1 MQLAFE
7 HIGFAYGTGGRD
19 CNSLAVC
26 DRSADPRDC
35 HSADPRD
42 RHDASTRDCNS
53 MGAQFSLSDI
63 NLSLKTGERLLI
75 VGKNGAGKS
84 SLIKLLAG
92 HMPLQTGIIRCGA
105 DVFSARSPVSRS
117 FLSHRVG
124 FIHQDPQLACVSPL
138 VRSSLAFALIQQG
151 LAKDEIDERIHK
163 ALSAVG
169 AEALIDRVCYELSGG
184 EMARVA
190 LAQALAKQPSFLVFD
205 EAFSGLD
212 PWAHRELRDLVS
224 RLMGES
230 SHPLGVLEISHDPRD
245 IEGATSVCVL
255 ADGRAYAQV
264 APQEFFASKELMLQ
278 AGFVTHAHGD
288 EVCASS
294 YAGASAHV
302 QVAPAPAPAS
312 APAQAALAPCA
323 HVLTAS
329 ALVLQPQF
337 QGLFAARA
345 ERRPTA
351 HVRTAPASSLAQA
364 SHHLTLQSGTLHL
377 LIGASGV
384 GKTTLALTLA
394 GACVPLSGSVH
405 FDGNAPSLGR
415 IPFVFQ
421 RTEDAL
427 FCPSVL
433 DEVAYGLVQNGMSA
447 KQAHLRA
454 RKKLSILGVP
464 EALFHANP
472 YELSG
477 GMRHLVG
484 LAAAFALEAP
494 AYILDEPSVG
504 LDDPACRRL
513 IAHIQELLARGVLI
527 LLITHDATLW
537 EPLHPHV
544 LALTEGRAVKSL
556 AEDEARALFCALAT
570 PDTFTAPAALKNSAA
585 SVPPT
590 AATPPTT
597 HADDILRAIYLK
609 TPVKDPQTPIAPL
622 ERNISL
628 IHRLLD
634 KVPFLG
640 ACRDF
645 YTSMECALLFVAFAL
660 VMLFASARLEIL
672 IPLGIGIAVL
682 DRVVSTY
689 GRPCRARTFARGSKA
704 MIVVPVLIFFL
715 ISFVCNALVIGHAG
729 SVEDAYIT
737 IGMGLSIRVS
747 GVVRSIVASL
757 RIGSMI
763 VLLHICMQ
771 RIDMTWAAHVLARLC
786 TPFVCL
792 GMSLQEIELAF
803 SIALLAIPSVYRE
816 LCTLKLAQTMRGCR
830 FDDVHLL
837 RRLRAWTAVF
847 VPLIM
852 KLFMEADARTH
863 IMIELGYRGELPQR
877 NTRSHAVLMFVHL
890 CIFTAIVACV
900 LCMQ

>member
-7 HIGFAYGTGGRD
+7 HIGFAYDASTRD
-19 CNSLAVC
+19 CNSMAVR
-26 DRSADPRDC
+26 DRSAGTRDC
-35 HSADPRD
+35 RSADPRD
-42 RHDASTRDCNS
+42 RHDASMRDCNS

-169 AEALIDRVCYELSGG
+169 AEALTDRVCYELSGG

-190 LAQALAKQPSFLVFD
+190 LAQALAKQPSFLVLD
-205 EAFSGLD
+205 EVFSELD

-255 ADGRAYAQV
+255 AQGRAYAQV
-264 APQEFFASKELMLQ
+264 APQEFLASEELMLQ
-278 AGFVTHAHGD
+278 AGFVTHA
-288 EVCASS
+288 
-294 YAGASAHV
+294 
-302 QVAPAPAPAS
+302 PAPAPAQAAP
-312 APAQAALAPCA
+312 APAQAAPLPCA

-364 SHHLTLQSGTLHL
+364 SHHLSLQSGTLHL

-504 LDDPACRRL
+504 LDGEACRRL

-527 LLITHDATLW
+527 LLITHDAALW

-556 AEDEARALFCALAT
+556 TEDEARALFCALHA
-570 PDTFTAPAALKNSAA
+570 PDMFTAPAAAKNSAA
-585 SVPPT
+585 SAPP
-590 AATPPTT
+590 AAR
-597 HADDILRAIYLK
+597 ADDILRAIYLK
-609 TPVKDPQTPIAPL
+609 TPVSATQTPIAPL

-628 IHRLLD
+628 THRLLG

-689 GRPCRARTFARGSKA
+689 GHPCRARTSARGSKA

-737 IGMGLSIRVS
+737 LGMGLSIRVS

-771 RIDMTWAAHVLARLC
+771 RIDMTWAAHVLSRLC
-786 TPFVCL
+786 APFVCL

-816 LCTLKLAQTMRGCR
+816 LRTLKLAQSMRGCR
-830 FDDVHLL
+830 FDDAHLL
-837 RRLRAWTAVF
+837 RRLRVWTAVF

-863 IMIELGYRGELPQR
+863 SMLELGYRGELPQR

>member
-7 HIGFAYGTGGRD
+7 HIGFAYDASTRD

-26 DRSADPRDC
+26 DRSAGTRDC
-35 HSADPRD
+35 RSADLRD
-42 RHDASTRDCNS
+42 CHDASTRDCNS

-138 VRSSLAFALIQQG
+138 VRASLAFALVQQG
-151 LAKDEIDERIHK
+151 LAKDEIDERIRK

-169 AEALIDRVCYELSGG
+169 AEALTDRVCYELSGG

-190 LAQALAKQPSFLVFD
+190 LAQALAKQPSFLVLD

-224 RLMGES
+224 RLMRES

-255 ADGRAYAQV
+255 AQGRAYAQV
-264 APQEFFASKELMLQ
+264 APQEFLASKELMLQ
-278 AGFVTHAHGD
+278 AGFVTHA
-288 EVCASS
+288 
-294 YAGASAHV
+294 
-302 QVAPAPAPAS
+302 PAP

-433 DEVAYGLVQNGMSA
+433 DEVAYGLVQKGMSA

-464 EALFHANP
+464 ETLFHANP

-504 LDDPACRRL
+504 LDGEACRRL

-527 LLITHDATLW
+527 LLITHDAALW

-556 AEDEARALFCALAT
+556 TEDEARALFCALHA
-570 PDTFTAPAALKNSAA
+570 PDMFTAPAAAKNSAA
-585 SVPPT
+585 SAPP
-590 AATPPTT
+590 AAR
-597 HADDILRAIYLK
+597 ADDILRAIYLK
-609 TPVKDPQTPIAPL
+609 TPVSATQTPIAPL

-628 IHRLLD
+628 THRLLG

-715 ISFVCNALVIGHAG
+715 ISLVCNALVIGHAG

-737 IGMGLSIRVS
+737 LGMGLSIRVS

-771 RIDMTWAAHVLARLC
+771 RIDMTWAAHVLSRLC
-786 TPFVCL
+786 APFVCL

-816 LCTLKLAQTMRGCR
+816 LRTLKLAQSMRGCR
-830 FDDVHLL
+830 FDDAHLL
-837 RRLRAWTAVF
+837 RRLRVWTAVF

-863 IMIELGYRGELPQR
+863 IMLELGYRGELPQR

-890 CIFTAIVACV
+890 CIFTAIVVCV
-900 LCMQ
+900 LCMH

>member
-7 HIGFAYGTGGRD
+7 HIGFAYDAGGRD

-35 HSADPRD
+35 
-42 RHDASTRDCNS
+42 HDASTRDCNS

-117 FLSHRVG
+117 FLLHRVG

-169 AEALIDRVCYELSGG
+169 AEALTDRVCYELSGG

-190 LAQALAKQPSFLVFD
+190 LAQALAKQPSFLVLD

-255 ADGRAYAQV
+255 AQGRAYAQV
-264 APQEFFASKELMLQ
+264 SPQEFLASKELMLQ
-278 AGFVTHAHGD
+278 AGFVTHA
-288 EVCASS
+288 
-294 YAGASAHV
+294 
-302 QVAPAPAPAS
+302 PAPAPAQAAP

-433 DEVAYGLVQNGMSA
+433 DEVAYGLVQKGMSA

-504 LDDPACRRL
+504 LDGPACRRL

-556 AEDEARALFCALAT
+556 TEDEARALFCALHA

-590 AATPPTT
+590 AAAPPTTPPTT

-609 TPVKDPQTPIAPL
+609 TPVSATQTPIAPL

-737 IGMGLSIRVS
+737 LGMGLSIRVS

-771 RIDMTWAAHVLARLC
+771 RIDMTWAAHVLSRLC

-816 LCTLKLAQTMRGCR
+816 LRTLKLAQTMRGCR

-852 KLFMEADARTH
+852 KLFMEADARTNS
-863 IMIELGYRGELPQR
+863 MLELGYRGELPQR

-890 CIFTAIVACV
+890 CIFTIIVACV
-900 LCMQ
+900 LCMY

>member
-7 HIGFAYGTGGRD
+7 HIGFAYDAGGRD

-26 DRSADPRDC
+26 DRSAGTRDC
-35 HSADPRD
+35 RSADTRAC
-42 RHDASTRDCNS
+42 HDASTRDCNS
-53 MGAQFSLSDI
+53 VGAQFSLSDI

-169 AEALIDRVCYELSGG
+169 AEALTDRVCYELSGG

-190 LAQALAKQPSFLVFD
+190 LAQALAKQPSFLVLD

-255 ADGRAYAQV
+255 AQGRAYAQV
-264 APQEFFASKELMLQ
+264 APQEFLASKELMLQ
-278 AGFVTHAHGD
+278 AGFVTHA
-288 EVCASS
+288 
-294 YAGASAHV
+294 
-302 QVAPAPAPAS
+302 PAP

-433 DEVAYGLVQNGMSA
+433 DEVAYGLVQKGMSA

-527 LLITHDATLW
+527 LLITHDAALW

-544 LALTEGRAVKSL
+544 LALTEGSAVKSL
-556 AEDEARALFCALAT
+556 TEDEARALFCALAT

-590 AATPPTT
+590 AATPPTA

-609 TPVKDPQTPIAPL
+609 TPVSATQTPIAPL

-737 IGMGLSIRVS
+737 LGMGLSIRVS

-816 LCTLKLAQTMRGCR
+816 LRTLKLAQTMRGCR

-863 IMIELGYRGELPQR
+863 IMLELGYRGELPQR

>member
-7 HIGFAYGTGGRD
+7 HIGFAY
-19 CNSLAVC
+19 
-26 DRSADPRDC
+26 
-35 HSADPRD
+35 
-42 RHDASTRDCNS
+42 DASMRDCNS

-138 VRSSLAFALIQQG
+138 VRASLAFALVQQG

-169 AEALIDRVCYELSGG
+169 AEALTDRVCYELSGG

-190 LAQALAKQPSFLVFD
+190 LAQALAKQPSFLVLD
-205 EAFSGLD
+205 EAFSELD

-230 SHPLGVLEISHDPRD
+230 SHPLGVLEISHDLRD

-255 ADGRAYAQV
+255 AQGRAYAQV
-264 APQEFFASKELMLQ
+264 APQEFLASKELMLQ
-278 AGFVTHAHGD
+278 AGFVTHA
-288 EVCASS
+288 
-294 YAGASAHV
+294 
-302 QVAPAPAPAS
+302 PAPAPA
-312 APAQAALAPCA
+312 QVALAPCA

-337 QGLFAARA
+337 QGLFAAHA

-433 DEVAYGLVQNGMSA
+433 DEVAYGLVQKGMSA

-527 LLITHDATLW
+527 LLITHDAALW

-544 LALTEGRAVKSL
+544 LALKEGRAVKSL
-556 AEDEARALFCALAT
+556 TEDEARALFCALHA

-590 AATPPTT
+590 AATPPTA
-597 HADDILRAIYLK
+597 HADDILRTIYLK
-609 TPVKDPQTPIAPL
+609 TPVSATQTPIAPL

-628 IHRLLD
+628 THRLLD

-660 VMLFASARLEIL
+660 IVLFASARLEIL

-689 GRPCRARTFARGSKA
+689 GHPCRARTSARGSKA

-737 IGMGLSIRVS
+737 LGMGLSIRVS

-771 RIDMTWAAHVLARLC
+771 RIDMTWAAHVLSRLC
-786 TPFVCL
+786 APFVCL

-816 LCTLKLAQTMRGCR
+816 LRTLKLAQSMRGCR
-830 FDDVHLL
+830 FDDAHLL
-837 RRLRAWTAVF
+837 RRLRVWTAVF

-863 IMIELGYRGELPQR
+863 IMLELGYRGELPQR

-900 LCMQ
+900 LCMH

>member
-7 HIGFAYGTGGRD
+7 HIGFAYDAGARD
-19 CNSLAVC
+19 CNSLAVR
-26 DRSADPRDC
+26 DRSAGTRDC

-42 RHDASTRDCNS
+42 RHDASMRDCNS

-63 NLSLKTGERLLI
+63 NLSLNTGERLLI

-138 VRSSLAFALIQQG
+138 VRASLAFALIQQG

-169 AEALIDRVCYELSGG
+169 AEALTDRVCYELSGG

-190 LAQALAKQPSFLVFD
+190 LAQALAKQPPFLVLD

-224 RLMGES
+224 RLMRES

-255 ADGRAYAQV
+255 AQGRAYAQV
-264 APQEFFASKELMLQ
+264 APQEFLASKELMLQ
-278 AGFVTHAHGD
+278 AGFVTHA
-288 EVCASS
+288 
-294 YAGASAHV
+294 
-302 QVAPAPAPAS
+302 PAPAPA
-312 APAQAALAPCA
+312 QAVSVPCA

-351 HVRTAPASSLAQA
+351 HVRTAPVSSLAQA

-433 DEVAYGLVQNGMSA
+433 DEVAYGLVQKGMSA

-464 EALFHANP
+464 ETLFHANP

-504 LDDPACRRL
+504 LDGEACRRL

-527 LLITHDATLW
+527 LLITHDAALW

-556 AEDEARALFCALAT
+556 TEDEARALFCALHA
-570 PDTFTAPAALKNSAA
+570 PDTFTAPAAAKNSAA
-585 SVPPT
+585 SAPL
-590 AATPPTT
+590 TT
-597 HADDILRAIYLK
+597 RADDILRAIYLK
-609 TPVKDPQTPIAPL
+609 TPVSATQTPIAPL

-628 IHRLLD
+628 THRLLE

-689 GRPCRARTFARGSKA
+689 GHPCRARTSARGSKA

-737 IGMGLSIRVS
+737 LGMGLSIRVS

-771 RIDMTWAAHVLARLC
+771 RIDMTWAAHVLSRLC
-786 TPFVCL
+786 APFVCL

-816 LCTLKLAQTMRGCR
+816 LRTLKLAQSMRGCR
-830 FDDVHLL
+830 FDDAHLL
-837 RRLRAWTAVF
+837 RRLRVWTAVF

-863 IMIELGYRGELPQR
+863 IMLELGYRGERPQR

-900 LCMQ
+900 LCMH

>member
-7 HIGFAYGTGGRD
+7 HIGFAYDASTRD
-19 CNSLAVC
+19 CNSLAVR
-26 DRSADPRDC
+26 DRSAGTRDC

-42 RHDASTRDCNS
+42 RHDASMRDCNS

-63 NLSLKTGERLLI
+63 NLSLNTGERLLI

-138 VRSSLAFALIQQG
+138 VRASLAFALVQQG

-163 ALSAVG
+163 ALSAVS
-169 AEALIDRVCYELSGG
+169 AEALTDRVCYELSGG

-190 LAQALAKQPSFLVFD
+190 LAQALAKQPSFLVLD

-224 RLMGES
+224 RLMRES
-230 SHPLGVLEISHDPRD
+230 SYPLGVLEISHDPRD

-255 ADGRAYAQV
+255 AQGRAYAQV
-264 APQEFFASKELMLQ
+264 APQEFLASKELMLQ
-278 AGFVTHAHGD
+278 AGFVTHAP
-288 EVCASS
+288 
-294 YAGASAHV
+294 
-302 QVAPAPAPAS
+302 APAPAQAAS

-405 FDGNAPSLGR
+405 FDGSAPSLGR

-433 DEVAYGLVQNGMSA
+433 DEVAYGLVQKGMSA

-504 LDDPACRRL
+504 LDGEACRRL

-527 LLITHDATLW
+527 LLITHDAALW

-556 AEDEARALFCALAT
+556 TEDEARSLFCALHA
-570 PDTFTAPAALKNSAA
+570 PDTFTAPAAAKNSAA
-585 SVPPT
+585 SAPL
-590 AATPPTT
+590 TT

-609 TPVKDPQTPIAPL
+609 IPVSATQTPIAPL

-628 IHRLLD
+628 THRLLE

-689 GRPCRARTFARGSKA
+689 GHPCRARTSARGSKA

-737 IGMGLSIRVS
+737 LGMGLSIRVS

-771 RIDMTWAAHVLARLC
+771 RIDMTWAAHVLSRLC
-786 TPFVCL
+786 APFVCL

-816 LCTLKLAQTMRGCR
+816 LRTLKLAQSMRGCR
-830 FDDVHLL
+830 FDDAHLL
-837 RRLRAWTAVF
+837 RRLRVWTAVF

-863 IMIELGYRGELPQR
+863 IMLELGYRGELPQR

-890 CIFTAIVACV
+890 CIFTAIVVCV
-900 LCMQ
+900 LCMH

>member
-169 AEALIDRVCYELSGG
+169 AEALTDRVCYELSGG

-190 LAQALAKQPSFLVFD
+190 LAQALAKQPSFLVLD

-224 RLMGES
+224 RLMRES

-255 ADGRAYAQV
+255 AQGRAYAQV
-264 APQEFFASKELMLQ
+264 APQEFLASKELMLQ
-278 AGFVTHAHGD
+278 AGFVTHA
-288 EVCASS
+288 
-294 YAGASAHV
+294 
-302 QVAPAPAPAS
+302 PAP

-433 DEVAYGLVQNGMSA
+433 DEVAYGLVQKGMSV

-527 LLITHDATLW
+527 LLITHDAALW

-556 AEDEARALFCALAT
+556 TEDEARALFCALHA
-570 PDTFTAPAALKNSAA
+570 PDMFTAPAALKNSAA
-585 SVPPT
+585 SAPP
-590 AATPPTT
+590 AAR
-597 HADDILRAIYLK
+597 ADDILRAIYLK
-609 TPVKDPQTPIAPL
+609 TPVSATQTPIAPL

-628 IHRLLD
+628 THRLLG

-689 GRPCRARTFARGSKA
+689 GHPCRARTSARGSKA

-737 IGMGLSIRVS
+737 LGMELSIRVS

-771 RIDMTWAAHVLARLC
+771 RIDMTWAAHVLSRLC
-786 TPFVCL
+786 APFVCL

-816 LCTLKLAQTMRGCR
+816 LRTLKLAQSMRGCR
-830 FDDVHLL
+830 FDDAHLL
-837 RRLRAWTAVF
+837 RRLRVWTAVF

-863 IMIELGYRGELPQR
+863 IMLELGYRGELPQR

>member
-7 HIGFAYGTGGRD
+7 HIGFAYDAGARD
-19 CNSLAVC
+19 CNSLAVRDRSAGTRDC
-26 DRSADPRDC
+26 RSADPRDC
-35 HSADPRD
+35 
-42 RHDASTRDCNS
+42 HDASTRDCNS
-53 MGAQFSLSDI
+53 VGAQFSLSDI

-138 VRSSLAFALIQQG
+138 VRASLAFALIQQG

-169 AEALIDRVCYELSGG
+169 AEALTDRVCYELSGG

-190 LAQALAKQPSFLVFD
+190 LAQALAKQPPFLVLD

-224 RLMGES
+224 RLMRES

-255 ADGRAYAQV
+255 AQGRAYAQV
-264 APQEFFASKELMLQ
+264 APQEFLASKELMLQ
-278 AGFVTHAHGD
+278 AGFVTHA
-288 EVCASS
+288 
-294 YAGASAHV
+294 
-302 QVAPAPAPAS
+302 PAPAPA
-312 APAQAALAPCA
+312 QAVSVPCA

-433 DEVAYGLVQNGMSA
+433 DEVAYGLVQKGMSA

-464 EALFHANP
+464 ETLFHANP

-513 IAHIQELLARGVLI
+513 IAYIQELLARGVLI
-527 LLITHDATLW
+527 LLITHDAALW

-544 LALTEGRAVKSL
+544 LSLTEGRAVKSL
-556 AEDEARALFCALAT
+556 TEDEARSLFCALHA

-585 SVPPT
+585 SAPL
-590 AATPPTT
+590 TT
-597 HADDILRAIYLK
+597 RADDILRAIYLK
-609 TPVKDPQTPIAPL
+609 TPVSATQTPIAPL

-628 IHRLLD
+628 THRLLE

-645 YTSMECALLFVAFAL
+645 YTSMECALLFVVFAL

-737 IGMGLSIRVS
+737 LGMGLSIRVS

-771 RIDMTWAAHVLARLC
+771 RIDMTWAAHVLSRLC
-786 TPFVCL
+786 APFVCL

-816 LCTLKLAQTMRGCR
+816 LRTLKLAQSMRGCR
-830 FDDVHLL
+830 FDDAHLL
-837 RRLRAWTAVF
+837 RRLRVWTAVF

-852 KLFMEADARTH
+852 KLFMEADARTR
-863 IMIELGYRGELPQR
+863 IMLELGYRGELPQR

-890 CIFTAIVACV
+890 CIFTAIVVCV
-900 LCMQ
+900 LCMH

>member
-7 HIGFAYGTGGRD
+7 HIGFAYDASTRD
-19 CNSLAVC
+19 CNSMAVR
-26 DRSADPRDC
+26 DRSAGTRDC
-35 HSADPRD
+35 RSADPRD
-42 RHDASTRDCNS
+42 RHDASMRDCNS

-138 VRSSLAFALIQQG
+138 VRASLAFALVQQG

-169 AEALIDRVCYELSGG
+169 AEALTDRVCYELSGG

-190 LAQALAKQPSFLVFD
+190 LAQALAKQPSFLVLD

-224 RLMGES
+224 RLMRES

-255 ADGRAYAQV
+255 AQGRAYAQV
-264 APQEFFASKELMLQ
+264 APQEFLASKELMLQ
-278 AGFVTHAHGD
+278 AGFVTHA
-288 EVCASS
+288 
-294 YAGASAHV
+294 
-302 QVAPAPAPAS
+302 PAP

-433 DEVAYGLVQNGMSA
+433 DEVAYGLVQKGMSA

-464 EALFHANP
+464 ETLFHANP

-504 LDDPACRRL
+504 LDGEACRRL

-527 LLITHDATLW
+527 LLITHDAALW

-556 AEDEARALFCALAT
+556 TEDEARALFCALAT

-585 SVPPT
+585 SAPP
-590 AATPPTT
+590 AAR
-597 HADDILRAIYLK
+597 ADDILRAIYLK
-609 TPVKDPQTPIAPL
+609 TPVSATQTPIAPL

-628 IHRLLD
+628 THRLLG

-689 GRPCRARTFARGSKA
+689 GHPCRARTSARGSKA

-737 IGMGLSIRVS
+737 LGMGLSIRVS

-771 RIDMTWAAHVLARLC
+771 RIDMTWAAHVLSRLC
-786 TPFVCL
+786 APFVCL

-816 LCTLKLAQTMRGCR
+816 LRTLKLAQSMRGCR
-830 FDDVHLL
+830 FDDAHLL
-837 RRLRAWTAVF
+837 RRLRVWTAVF

-863 IMIELGYRGELPQR
+863 IMLELGYRGELPQR

-900 LCMQ
+900 LCMH

>member
-7 HIGFAYGTGGRD
+7 HIGFAYDAGGRD

-26 DRSADPRDC
+26 DRSADPRD
-35 HSADPRD
+35 
-42 RHDASTRDCNS
+42 RHDASMRDCNS

-138 VRSSLAFALIQQG
+138 VRASLAFALVQQG

-169 AEALIDRVCYELSGG
+169 AEALTDRVCYELSGG

-190 LAQALAKQPSFLVFD
+190 LAQALAKQPSFLVLD

-224 RLMGES
+224 RLMRES

-255 ADGRAYAQV
+255 AQGRAYAQV
-264 APQEFFASKELMLQ
+264 APQEFLASKELMLQ
-278 AGFVTHAHGD
+278 AGFVTHA
-288 EVCASS
+288 
-294 YAGASAHV
+294 
-302 QVAPAPAPAS
+302 PAP

-433 DEVAYGLVQNGMSA
+433 DEVAYGLVQKGMSA

-464 EALFHANP
+464 ETLFHANP

-504 LDDPACRRL
+504 LDGEACRRL
-513 IAHIQELLARGVLI
+513 IAHIQELLARGALI
-527 LLITHDATLW
+527 LLITHDAALW

-544 LALTEGRAVKSL
+544 LSLTEGRAVKSL
-556 AEDEARALFCALAT
+556 TEDEARSLFCALAT

-585 SVPPT
+585 SAPL
-590 AATPPTT
+590 TT
-597 HADDILRAIYLK
+597 RADDILRAIYLK
-609 TPVKDPQTPIAPL
+609 TPVSATQTPIAPL

-628 IHRLLD
+628 THRLLD

-645 YTSMECALLFVAFAL
+645 YASMECALLFVALAL

-737 IGMGLSIRVS
+737 LGMGLSIRVS

-771 RIDMTWAAHVLARLC
+771 RIDMTWAAHVLSRLC
-786 TPFVCL
+786 VPFVCL

-816 LCTLKLAQTMRGCR
+816 LRTLKLAQSMRGCR
-830 FDDVHLL
+830 FDDAHLL
-837 RRLRAWTAVF
+837 RRLRVWTAVF

-852 KLFMEADARTH
+852 KLFMEADARTR
-863 IMIELGYRGELPQR
+863 IMLELGYRGELPQR

-890 CIFTAIVACV
+890 CIFTAIVVCV
-900 LCMQ
+900 LCMH

>member
-7 HIGFAYGTGGRD
+7 HIGFAYDASTRD
-19 CNSLAVC
+19 CNSLAVR
-26 DRSADPRDC
+26 DRSTGTRDC
-35 HSADPRD
+35 R
-42 RHDASTRDCNS
+42 DASTRDCNS

-138 VRSSLAFALIQQG
+138 VRASLAFALVQQG

-169 AEALIDRVCYELSGG
+169 AEALTDRVCYELSGG

-190 LAQALAKQPSFLVFD
+190 LAQALAKQPPFLVLD
-205 EAFSGLD
+205 EAFSELD

-224 RLMGES
+224 RLMRES

-255 ADGRAYAQV
+255 AQGRAYAQV
-264 APQEFFASKELMLQ
+264 APQEFLASKELMLQ
-278 AGFVTHAHGD
+278 AGFVTHAR
-288 EVCASS
+288 
-294 YAGASAHV
+294 
-302 QVAPAPAPAS
+302 AS

-433 DEVAYGLVQNGMSA
+433 DEVAYGLVQKGMSA

-527 LLITHDATLW
+527 LLITHDAALW

-556 AEDEARALFCALAT
+556 TEDEARSLFCALHA
-570 PDTFTAPAALKNSAA
+570 PDTFTAPAAAKNSAA
-585 SVPPT
+585 SAPLI
-590 AATPPTT
+590 T

-609 TPVKDPQTPIAPL
+609 IPVSATQTPIAPL

-628 IHRLLD
+628 THRLLE

-689 GRPCRARTFARGSKA
+689 GHPCRARTSARGSKA

-737 IGMGLSIRVS
+737 LGMGLSIRVS

-771 RIDMTWAAHVLARLC
+771 RIDMTWAAHVLSRLC
-786 TPFVCL
+786 APFVCL

-816 LCTLKLAQTMRGCR
+816 LRTLKLAQSMRGCR
-830 FDDVHLL
+830 FDDAHLL
-837 RRLRAWTAVF
+837 RRLRVWTAVF

-863 IMIELGYRGELPQR
+863 IMLELGYRGELPQR

-890 CIFTAIVACV
+890 CIFTAIVVCV

>member
-7 HIGFAYGTGGRD
+7 HIGFAYDAGARD
-19 CNSLAVC
+19 CNSMAVR
-26 DRSADPRDC
+26 DRSAGTRDC

-53 MGAQFSLSDI
+53 VGAQFSLSDI

-138 VRSSLAFALIQQG
+138 VRASLAFALVQQG

-163 ALSAVG
+163 ALSAVS
-169 AEALIDRVCYELSGG
+169 AEALTDRVCYELSGG

-190 LAQALAKQPSFLVFD
+190 LAQALAKQPSFLVLD

-224 RLMGES
+224 RLMRES

-255 ADGRAYAQV
+255 AQGRAYAQV
-264 APQEFFASKELMLQ
+264 APQEFLASKELMLQ
-278 AGFVTHAHGD
+278 AGFVTHA
-288 EVCASS
+288 
-294 YAGASAHV
+294 
-302 QVAPAPAPAS
+302 PAP

-464 EALFHANP
+464 ETLFHANP

-504 LDDPACRRL
+504 LDGEACRRL
-513 IAHIQELLARGVLI
+513 IAYIQELLARGVLI
-527 LLITHDATLW
+527 LLITHDAALW

-544 LALTEGRAVKSL
+544 LSLTEGRAVKSL
-556 AEDEARALFCALAT
+556 TEDEARSLFCALHA

-585 SVPPT
+585 SAPL
-590 AATPPTT
+590 TT
-597 HADDILRAIYLK
+597 RADDILRAIYLK
-609 TPVKDPQTPIAPL
+609 TPVSATQTPIAPL

-628 IHRLLD
+628 THRLLE

-645 YTSMECALLFVAFAL
+645 YTSMECALLFVVFAL

-689 GRPCRARTFARGSKA
+689 GHPCRARTSARGSKA

-737 IGMGLSIRVS
+737 LGMGLSIRVS

-771 RIDMTWAAHVLARLC
+771 RIDMTWAAHVLSRLC
-786 TPFVCL
+786 APFVCL

-816 LCTLKLAQTMRGCR
+816 LRTLKLAQSMRGCR
-830 FDDVHLL
+830 FDDAHLL
-837 RRLRAWTAVF
+837 RRLRVWTAVF

-863 IMIELGYRGELPQR
+863 IMLELGYRGELPQR

-900 LCMQ
+900 LCMH

>member
-53 MGAQFSLSDI
+53 VGAQFSLSDI

-169 AEALIDRVCYELSGG
+169 AEALTDRVCYELSGG
-184 EMARVA
+184 EMVRVA
-190 LAQALAKQPSFLVFD
+190 LAQALAKQPSFLVLD

-224 RLMGES
+224 RLMGGS

-255 ADGRAYAQV
+255 AQGRAYAQV
-264 APQEFFASKELMLQ
+264 APQEFLASKELMLQ
-278 AGFVTHAHGD
+278 AGFVTHA
-288 EVCASS
+288 
-294 YAGASAHV
+294 
-302 QVAPAPAPAS
+302 PAP

-433 DEVAYGLVQNGMSA
+433 DEVAYGLVQKGMSV

-513 IAHIQELLARGVLI
+513 IAHIQELLARGILI
-527 LLITHDATLW
+527 LLITHDAALW

-544 LALTEGRAVKSL
+544 LALTEGCAVKSL
-556 AEDEARALFCALAT
+556 TEDEARALFCALAT

-590 AATPPTT
+590 A

-609 TPVKDPQTPIAPL
+609 TPVSATQTPIAPL

-645 YTSMECALLFVAFAL
+645 YTSMECALLFVVFAL

-737 IGMGLSIRVS
+737 LGMGLSIRVS

-771 RIDMTWAAHVLARLC
+771 RIDMTWAAHVLSRLC

-816 LCTLKLAQTMRGCR
+816 LRTLKLAQTMRGCR

-852 KLFMEADARTH
+852 KLFMEADVRTH
-863 IMIELGYRGELPQR
+863 IMLELGYRGELPQR

-890 CIFTAIVACV
+890 CIFTAIVVCV

>member
-7 HIGFAYGTGGRD
+7 HIGFAYDAGGRD

-26 DRSADPRDC
+26 DRSAGTRDC
-35 HSADPRD
+35 HSADLRD
-42 RHDASTRDCNS
+42 CHDASTRDCNS
-53 MGAQFSLSDI
+53 MGALFSLSDI

-151 LAKDEIDERIHK
+151 LAKDEIDDRIHK

-169 AEALIDRVCYELSGG
+169 AEALTDRVCYELSGG

-190 LAQALAKQPSFLVFD
+190 LAQALAKQPSFLVLD

-224 RLMGES
+224 RLMRES

-255 ADGRAYAQV
+255 AQGRAYAQV
-264 APQEFFASKELMLQ
+264 APQEFLASKELMLQ
-278 AGFVTHAHGD
+278 AGFVTHAR
-288 EVCASS
+288 
-294 YAGASAHV
+294 
-302 QVAPAPAPAS
+302 AS

-323 HVLTAS
+323 HILTAS

-433 DEVAYGLVQNGMSA
+433 DEVAYGLVQKGMSA

-504 LDDPACRRL
+504 LDGEACRRL
-513 IAHIQELLARGVLI
+513 IAHIQELLARGILI
-527 LLITHDATLW
+527 LLITHDAALW

-544 LALTEGRAVKSL
+544 LALTEGCAVKSL
-556 AEDEARALFCALAT
+556 TEDEARALFCALAT

-590 AATPPTT
+590 AAAPPTTPPTT
-597 HADDILRAIYLK
+597 HADDILRTIYLK
-609 TPVKDPQTPIAPL
+609 TPVSATQTPIAPL

-628 IHRLLD
+628 THRLLD

-660 VMLFASARLEIL
+660 IVLFASARLEIL

-682 DRVVSTY
+682 DRVVSAY

-771 RIDMTWAAHVLARLC
+771 RIDMTWAAHVLSRLC

-816 LCTLKLAQTMRGCR
+816 LRTLKLAQSMRGCR
-830 FDDVHLL
+830 FDDAHLL
-837 RRLRAWTAVF
+837 RRLRVWTAVF

-863 IMIELGYRGELPQR
+863 IMLELGYQGELPQR

-890 CIFTAIVACV
+890 CIFTAIVVCV
-900 LCMQ
+900 LCMH

>member
-7 HIGFAYGTGGRD
+7 HIGFAYDAGGRD

-26 DRSADPRDC
+26 DRSAGTRDC

-42 RHDASTRDCNS
+42 RRSAGTRDCRSADPRDRHDASMRDCNS

-63 NLSLKTGERLLI
+63 NLSLKTGERLLT

-105 DVFSARSPVSRS
+105 DVFSARSLVSRS

-138 VRSSLAFALIQQG
+138 VRASLAFALVQQG

-169 AEALIDRVCYELSGG
+169 AEALTDRVCYELSGG

-190 LAQALAKQPSFLVFD
+190 LAQALAKQPSFLVLD

-224 RLMGES
+224 RLMRES

-255 ADGRAYAQV
+255 AQGRAYAQV
-264 APQEFFASKELMLQ
+264 APQEFLASEELMLQ
-278 AGFVTHAHGD
+278 AGFVTHA
-288 EVCASS
+288 
-294 YAGASAHV
+294 
-302 QVAPAPAPAS
+302 PAP

-433 DEVAYGLVQNGMSA
+433 DEVAYGLVQKGMSA

-464 EALFHANP
+464 ETLFHANP

-504 LDDPACRRL
+504 LDGEACRRL
-513 IAHIQELLARGVLI
+513 IAYIQELLARGVLI
-527 LLITHDATLW
+527 LLITHDAALW

-544 LALTEGRAVKSL
+544 LSLTEGRAVKSL
-556 AEDEARALFCALAT
+556 TEDEARALFCALHA

-585 SVPPT
+585 SAPL
-590 AATPPTT
+590 TT
-597 HADDILRAIYLK
+597 RADDILRAIYLK
-609 TPVKDPQTPIAPL
+609 TPVSATQTPIAPL

-628 IHRLLD
+628 THRLLE

-645 YTSMECALLFVAFAL
+645 YTSMECALLFVVFAL

-737 IGMGLSIRVS
+737 LGMGLSIRVS

-771 RIDMTWAAHVLARLC
+771 RIDMTWAAHVLSRLC
-786 TPFVCL
+786 APFVCL

-816 LCTLKLAQTMRGCR
+816 LRTLKLAQSMRGCR
-830 FDDVHLL
+830 FDDAHLL
-837 RRLRAWTAVF
+837 RRLRVWTAVF

-863 IMIELGYRGELPQR
+863 IMLELGYRGELPQR

-900 LCMQ
+900 LCMH